1 MITFIQARVR
11 RTSISKHY
19 QQKAHFATLACVQT
33 SPLPQKLGKEI
44 LFSEG
49 RGTSVHRLCDL
60 RLYKRTLYESF
71 KQGGGRG
78 GRCLQGNLWYSP
90 PASMTSR
97 LASVTFKMASKVF
110 IKEKDK
116 NFDFITEILF

>member
-1 MITFIQARVR
+1 MITFIQARVP
-11 RTSISKHY
+11 RTSNSKHY
-19 QQKAHFATLACVQT
+19 QQKAHFCVLSLCT
-33 SPLPQKLGKEI
+33 DVPPPSEKKSGEEI

-49 RGTSVHRLCDL
+49 GGTSVHRLCDL

-71 KQGGGRG
+71 KQGVG

-97 LASVTFKMASKVF
+97 LASLTLNLVALPHSNAVLG
-110 IKEKDK
+110 IH
-116 NFDFITEILF
+116 L

>member
-1 MITFIQARVR
+1 MITFIQARVP

-71 KQGGGRG
+71 KQGGWAG
-78 GRCLQGNLWYSP
+78 GGGVSKEICG
-90 PASMTSR
+90 TVR
-97 LASVTFKMASKVF
+97 LPV
-110 IKEKDK
+110 
-116 NFDFITEILF
+116 